1 VTRLSGRPE
10 PEPARPSPDGPI
22 EAVLLDVGGV
32 FFVPHHQFL
41 GPPIES
47 AGGSPDEAL
56 LDRAH
61 YAGMAAMDATGRVD
75 WGVYK
80 AALAVAAGVP
90 ADRVAEAVEALNG
103 ALSAANLWSRL
114 LPGSVEGLR
123 AIAATGVG
131 IAIVSNSDG
140 TVERLLSESRVCQ
153 VGAGHGVEVVAV
165 IDSHVVGVEKPD
177 ARIFQVALEALGV
190 RAELAVHVGDTAF
203 ADVDGARAA
212 GVRSLH
218 LDPFGDCPRPP
229 GDHDH
234 VRSLLEVAQRIK
246 VQPRR

>member
-1 VTRLSGRPE
+1 MTGAPGLNSSE
-10 PEPARPSPDGPI
+10 PRHSWPDGPI

-47 AGGSPDEAL
+47 AGGSADEAV

-61 YAGMAAMDATGRVD
+61 YAGMAAMDAAGRVD
-75 WGVYK
+75 WDRYK
-80 AALAVAAGVP
+80 AALAAAAGVP
-90 ADRVAEAVEALNG
+90 AERVPEAVDALNG
-103 ALSAANLWSRL
+103 ALGAANLWSRL
-114 LPGSVEGLR
+114 LPGSLEGLR

-140 TVERLLSESRVCQ
+140 TVERLLTESGVCQ
-153 VGAGHGVEVVAV
+153 VGAGHGVEVVAI
-165 IDSHVVGVEKPD
+165 IDSHVVGIEKPD
-177 ARIFQVALEALGV
+177 ARIFHLALQALEV
-190 RAELAVHVGDTAF
+190 SAERAVHVGDTAF
-203 ADVDGARAA
+203 ADIDGARAA

-218 LDPFGDCPRPP
+218 LDPYGDCPRPP

-234 VRSLLEVAQRIK
+234 VRSLLEVAQR
-246 VQPRR
+246 VSDQRRH